1 MANPQDRADF
11 STWFVADRSH
21 VESDCVLTDVCCA
34 HAHYTVWRD
43 TLLILL
49 SFSLLVNGHQYMNH
63 HFSLSSRQRQ
73 LLDSFFWRSSKSATL
88 LTRCGHICWSGIRR
102 SFVMLAQE
110 PCVRR
115 GYG

>member
-43 TLLILL
+43 ILLILL
-49 SFSLLVNGHQYMNH
+49 SFSLLVDGHQYMNH
-63 HFSLSSRQRQ
+63 HSSLSSRQRQ
-73 LLDSFFWRSSKSATL
+73 LLDSFFGVLRNQRHSLRDVVIFVGVASG
-88 LTRCGHICWSGIRR
+88 GH
-102 SFVMLAQE
+102 M
-110 PCVRR
+110 
-115 GYG
+115 